1 MHNLETNMA
10 RLSKKLRV
18 LLAPQLNKDLNL
30 RLYPHK
36 PKMCDL
42 HILALALAAEAMLIT
57 SQNLLYSKIRTDYP
71 RLFARLPDRSN
82 YNRRLRA
89 LSAYID
95 LAAVAAK
102 DDMLGQQ
109 DTFIVDSMPLPVCH
123 NARISWLKI
132 MSDDATLAPARGY
145 SAPTQGYIFGYK
157 LHVLST
163 PSGLIINHFI
173 TPANV
178 HDVSQLPES
187 AYGQMSHARLPAD
200 KGYTGRRGQLDL
212 FEQDQVEMIVPD
224 KSNAKEPQNL
234 WNKSYSIIRKRIE
247 TLFSQLTDQFT
258 IKSNYAKTTR
268 GYISRIRLKITAL
281 TLLQHINFMAGKP
294 IGHIKHALAT

>member
-10 RLSKKLRV
+10 LFSKKLRV
-18 LLAPQLNKDLNL
+18 LLASQLNQDLNL
-30 RLYPHK
+30 RFYPHK
-36 PKMCDL
+36 PKLCDL
-42 HILALALAAEAMLIT
+42 HLLALALASEALLIT
-57 SQNLLYSKIRTDYP
+57 SQNLLYAKIATDYP
-71 RLFARLPDRSN
+71 RLFARLPHRCN
-82 YNRRLRA
+82 YNRRLRS

-102 DDMLGQQ
+102 DEMIGSE
-109 DTFIVDSMPLPVCH
+109 DTFIVDSMPMPVCH

-132 MSDDATLAPARGY
+132 MGDDPDLAPARGY
-145 SAPTQGYIFGYK
+145 SAATRGYIFGYK

-163 PSGLIINHFI
+163 PGGLIINHFV

-178 HDVSQLPES
+178 HDVSQLPAL
-187 AYGQMSHARLPAD
+187 AYGQMSHARLLAD
-200 KGYTGRRGQLDL
+200 RGYTGRKGQLDL

-224 KSNAKEPQNL
+224 KSNAITPQNL

-258 IKSNYAKTTR
+258 IKHNYAKTVR
-268 GYISRIRLKITAL
+268 GYLSRIRLKITAL
-281 TLLQHINFMAGKP
+281 TLLQHINFVAGKP
-294 IGHIKHALAT
+294 IGRIKHALAI

>member
-1 MHNLETNMA
+1 MHNVETNMA

-18 LLAPQLNKDLNL
+18 LLASHLNKDLNL
-30 RLYPHK
+30 RFYPHK

-42 HILALALAAEAMLIT
+42 DVLALALAAEAMLIT
-57 SQNLLYSKIRTDYP
+57 SQNLLYSKLRTDYP
-71 RLFARLPDRSN
+71 KLFARLPHRTN

-89 LSAYID
+89 LSPYID

-109 DTFIVDSMPLPVCH
+109 DTFIVDSMPMPVCH

-132 MSDDATLAPARGY
+132 MADDAQLAPARGY
-145 SAPTQGYIFGYK
+145 SAATQGYIFGYK

-178 HDVSQLPES
+178 HDVSQLPDL
-187 AYGQMSHARLPAD
+187 AYGQMSHARLLAD
-200 KGYTGRRGQLDL
+200 KGYTTRRGQLDL
-212 FEQDQVEMIVPD
+212 FEQDQVELIMPD
-224 KSNAKEPQNL
+224 KTNAKQPQNL
-234 WNKSYSIIRKRIE
+234 WNKKYSILRKRIE
-247 TLFSQLTDQFT
+247 TLFSQLTDQFS
-258 IKSNYAKTTR
+258 IKHNYAKTTR
-268 GYISRIRLKITAL
+268 GYLSRIRLKITAL
-281 TLLQHINFMAGKP
+281 TLLQHINFVAGKP